1 MRVEMMTR
9 GSQGPHRLGF
19 MKTTAY
25 FRHMRQR
32 PDRSRILDTWIE
44 LAIRQPIVE
53 RVQADGRIRRWVY
66 IEAEARYLESSCSP
80 IERLFTTPSLTVG
93 LSHEG

>member
-1 MRVEMMTR
+1 
-9 GSQGPHRLGF
+9 

-66 IEAEARYLESSCSP
+66 IEAEARYLRIILLADRE
-80 IERLFTTPSLTVG
+80 TV
-93 LSHEG
+93 HNAFFDRRFEP